1 MKPIPALLCAGCLL
15 TGAAWGQSPITVT
28 IGPQAP
34 GATIPADFIG
44 LSFGMKAMLPGKAG
58 AHFFSATNK
67 PLITLFQN
75 LGLTH
80 LRMGGTTV
88 ESPTTTAIPD
98 HTDIDN
104 LFAFVKAAHV
114 NKVIYSLRLLETD
127 AAQHYAETDAAIA
140 KYIWDKYRPYLEC
153 FAIGN
158 EPDRGNI
165 YAQDWGITNFAT
177 YHSKWRQF
185 ATAITEAVPE
195 ATFAGPDAGSGN
207 INWTTRFA
215 KTEKNAGNIRVITE
229 HFYVGKAGKGVSA
242 QQGIDA
248 MLSPDWITANE
259 QLYSKMAAPVLAEG
273 LPYRFTEANDHYS
286 GGVPGASDTFAG
298 ALWALDFLHWWAA
311 HDTRGVDF
319 HNTQWVVNDVI
330 TPDPNHGLMANPK
343 GYGIKAFDL
352 GGHGS
357 TELVT
362 ISELNGIN
370 LTAYAMRGAG
380 EHFVTLINKE
390 HGSGARE
397 ANVTVAALG
406 SAGHALMIFLTAPD
420 GDATAKT
427 GVTLGGASITADGP
441 WLGKWQPLAA
451 GHASQ
456 YVVKM
461 PTASAAIVRI
471 PAH

>member
-1 MKPIPALLCAGCLL
+1 MKLIPALLCAGYLL
-15 TGAAWGQSPITVT
+15 TGAAWGQSPITVA

-44 LSFGMKAMLPGKAG
+44 LSFGMKAMLPDKTG
-58 AHFFSATNK
+58 AHFFSPTNQ
-67 PLITLFQN
+67 PLVTLFQN

-88 ESPTTTAIPD
+88 ESPTTIAIPD

-158 EPDRGNI
+158 EPDRGTI
-165 YAQDWGITNFAT
+165 YEQDWGITNFAT

-229 HFYVGKAGKGVSA
+229 HFYVGKAGKGVAA

-259 QLYSKMAAPVLAEG
+259 KLYSKMAAPVLADG

-286 GGVPGASDTFAG
+286 GGVADASNAFAG

-311 HDTRGVDF
+311 HGARGVDF
-319 HNTQWVVNDVI
+319 HNTQWVANDVI
-330 TPDPNHGLMANPK
+330 TLDSNRRVMANPK
-343 GYGIKAFDL
+343 GYGLKAFEL
-352 GGHGS
+352 GGYGTIEPVTLS
-357 TELVT
+357 NPDEL
-362 ISELNGIN
+362 N
-370 LTAYAMRGAG
+370 LTAYAVRGAG

-397 ANVTVAALG
+397 ANVSLVVPG
-406 SAGHALMIFLTAPD
+406 SAGRATVIFLTAPE
-420 GDATAKT
+420 GNAAAKT

-451 GHASQ
+451 GHAGQ
-456 YVVKM
+456 YVVKV
-461 PTASAAIVRI
+461 PAASAAIVRI

>member
-15 TGAAWGQSPITVT
+15 TGTAWAQSPVTVT
-28 IGPQAP
+28 IGSQAP
-34 GATIPADFIG
+34 GAAIPANFVG
-44 LSFGMKAMLPGKAG
+44 LSFGMKTMLPDKAG
-58 AHFFSATNK
+58 AHFFSPTNK

-88 ESPTTTAIPD
+88 ESPTTIAIPD
-98 HTDIDN
+98 HEDIDN

-114 NKVIYSLRLLETD
+114 NKVIYSLRLLETN

-140 KYIWDKYRPYLEC
+140 KYIWDKYRSYLEC

-177 YHSKWRQF
+177 YGSKWRQF
-185 ATAITEAVPE
+185 ATAITEAVPG

-357 TELVT
+357 TEPVT
-362 ISELNGIN
+362 ISDLNGIN
-370 LTAYAMRGAG
+370 LTAYAVRGAG